1 MLVLSAYYDGDSV
14 KTVEDYKFS
23 KNQKLMITVLDEN
36 EIHKSSEIKVLRGSL
51 SKYSNPQLI
60 KKEKEAW
67 ANAARDKLGENPI
80 GCGLIAV

>member
-1 MLVLSAYYDGDSV
+1 MLVLSAYYDGNSV
-14 KTVEDYKFS
+14 KTIDDYKFS

-51 SKYSNPQLI
+51 SQYSNPQLI

-67 ANAARDKLGENPI
+67 AHAMRDKHGI
-80 GCGLIAV
+80 R